1 MSSVILDSEASF
13 RERCSKI
20 GLSNDL
26 LGKLIEAG
34 YNTFGKLAFAASST
48 PQGLTD
54 EAVDSWL
61 ATVVTPA
68 PGSFQVSV
76 IRRLLFESQSLNVAD
91 LKSRVEGTPEGSVR
105 RLPQAERKERIEAQH
120 RRLSGLILTSHT
132 TPAHSCIDLVTDMYE
147 NNTLKY
153 IPINRW
159 ISRFQEMSLQKKD
172 SAVQMDNEGNLKVI
186 QKKPEPTCDT
196 TGMYPL
202 RQAFQRRSL
211 AFDLGH
217 LCSFEA
223 METWINKLFE
233 AVQRTVPKGYV
244 AVSLGQVVT
253 ADRELFVRLADML
266 EGQLQKPIG
275 VEKPMDAALRDLSGS
290 QEINQF
296 LQPLV
301 APPPAPHP
309 TKRPFKELTTP
320 TKGDG
325 KGKTPNKGGEK
336 GGGKASRGPDLVATS
351 DSAPSDAEV
360 LAQAI
365 LARGSGITKQDVVQI
380 FDLLPKEIPS
390 RGASSHP
397 PSSFSCGAYAKGG
410 LQGLRSECA
419 LFPFCVKLFTTFVR
433 AFMPDH
439 FFTTISLFHNT
450 KTDLHVDSRNHPT
463 PNGVIPVT
471 SFQGGGIWIAD
482 GCGPHTRSI
491 KGDIVKGSILSLETP
506 VTFDAFKYPH
516 ETESWVGDRL
526 VCVAFTAAS
535 LEKISTESARTLLNL
550 GFRPPPDLAF
560 PIPVTAQEQPPV
572 KSDSWVYELFA
583 GSARF
588 SKACKDL
595 GFRVLGLDSSCYRAV
610 SPVAKLD
617 LTLDSAQAIFWDL
630 IKECPPFHVHA
641 SPPAGTASRSRERPL
656 PRNHALAS
664 KAPKPLR
671 SDDFPLG
678 LPSLSAASQ
687 QSLAVRKDN
696 VLYRFVYKLLL
707 HCSASGINVSVE
719 NPRNSLFWKVLECF
733 AEAEG
738 LLWPPAALE
747 YVDFDQCCH
756 GSDRPKSTR
765 FLCTRGLFHSL
776 RATCPGNHV
785 HRPWGLVF
793 HERSMQL
800 SSSLVSAYPV
810 LLCKRMASCLESAAS
825 FLGLSLQAS
834 PDLAASSVAVLG
846 RQHRRFPP
854 LIPEFRKV
862 SWEPPSFQPDD
873 SCRILLSQS
882 AGEDGGRENAAEDSN
897 AADNAAVFEGR
908 VTGDKELNPPAK
920 LPRVANKVS
929 SKVHSFGFPNGSD
942 LPQGSV
948 KVGWYLSM
956 QDHVAKALTLKHPV
970 DTAVA
975 LDQDQLDAI
984 SFCMKNTEKEVVD
997 HRKLQLMKI
1006 KILAKKFEADEARLH
1021 SSFDPWF
1028 EKVVAGKRLL
1038 LWKHLLEQNGFDDM
1052 QVCDFMMSGVPIAGQ
1067 SACPPPFSKKIVP
1080 ATMSEQD
1087 LKSTASFRRRVLT
1100 GSSGMQAADLQDLL
1114 SKATMDEDQFFI
1126 ANSLLFGLTASVYGF
1141 VRTSRSLHKL
1151 LLKIFKLP
1159 SSVYFDDFPMFSTS
1173 LASSDTDGIISEF
1186 LDLLGWSHAKT
1197 GSKSHPFAE
1206 VFSVLG
1212 MQIDLSNMS
1221 ERSIVLSNKPGRID
1235 RIVEKLES
1243 VAASGFLTIHQA
1255 QILLGLLNFSSALV
1269 QMAIWFPGWRQAFSE
1284 MCRHTIK
1291 ILVSTP
1297 PRFISCDSTGEPP
1310 ILVWTDGAW
1319 EPAKAFAGIGAV
1331 ILDASSGVSRVFQG
1345 QVPERLVVRWRE
1357 EVGEQ
1362 IICEVE
1368 LYALLMIRAGLQN
1381 FLSGKR
1387 IIFFIDND
1395 AARSVVLR
1403 GQSRSDAMHRLALAL
1418 SMVDAVAPCISWIE
1432 RVPSSSNI
1440 ADWPSR
1446 GEGWKAQ
1453 KVVRATDVEPYL
1465 VDQSLIDAYLL

>member
-34 YNTFGKLAFAASST
+34 YNTFEKLAFAASST

-186 QKKPEPTCDT
+186 QKKPQPTCDT

-336 GGGKASRGPDLVATS
+336 GGGKASRVT
-351 DSAPSDAEV
+351 
-360 LAQAI
+360 
-365 LARGSGITKQDVVQI
+365 
-380 FDLLPKEIPS
+380 IP
-390 RGASSHP
+390 
-397 PSSFSCGAYAKGG
+397 
-410 LQGLRSECA
+410 
-419 LFPFCVKLFTTFVR
+419 
-433 AFMPDH
+433 
-439 FFTTISLFHNT
+439 
-450 KTDLHVDSRNHPT
+450 
-463 PNGVIPVT
+463 
-471 SFQGGGIWIAD
+471 D
-482 GCGPHTRSI
+482 GC
-491 KGDIVKGSILSLETP
+491 
-506 VTFDAFKYPH
+506 
-516 ETESWVGDRL
+516 
-526 VCVAFTAAS
+526 
-535 LEKISTESARTLLNL
+535 
-550 GFRPPPDLAF
+550 
-560 PIPVTAQEQPPV
+560 EQPPV

-588 SKACKDL
+588 SKA
-595 GFRVLGLDSSCYRAV
+595 
-610 SPVAKLD
+610 
-617 LTLDSAQAIFWDL
+617 IFWDL

-641 SPPAGTASRSRERPL
+641 SPPA
-656 PRNHALAS
+656 
-664 KAPKPLR
+664 
-671 SDDFPLG
+671 G

-719 NPRNSLFWKVLECF
+719 NPRNSLFWKVLQCF

-785 HRPWGLVF
+785 HRPWGLGLVF

-800 SSSLVSAYPV
+800 SSSMVSAYPV

-873 SCRILLSQS
+873 SCRILLSQI

-897 AADNAAVFEGR
+897 AADN
-908 VTGDKELNPPAK
+908 
-920 LPRVANKVS
+920 
-929 SKVHSFGFPNGSD
+929 
-942 LPQGSV
+942 
-948 KVGWYLSM
+948 
-956 QDHVAKALTLKHPV
+956 
-970 DTAVA
+970 
-975 LDQDQLDAI
+975 
-984 SFCMKNTEKEVVD
+984 
-997 HRKLQLMKI
+997 
-1006 KILAKKFEADEARLH
+1006 ADEARLH

-1052 QVCDFMMSGVPIAGQ
+1052 QVCDFMMSGVPIVGQ
-1067 SACPPPFSKKIVP
+1067 SACPPLFSKKIVP

-1114 SKATMDEDQFFI
+1114 SKATMDEVDLGFLEGPYTESQVSGLFHSEDWNCIRRFLILQGAENKPRPIDDGHEALINNCFTATIKLELQSSDFVAALATRIAIEEAQRSRATGEPPRSWLGKCLDLSKAYKQMPMKKEHRSLAVIYHKGPAGEDQFFI

-1159 SSVYFDDFPMFSTS
+1159 S
-1173 LASSDTDGIISEF
+1173 
-1186 LDLLGWSHAKT
+1186 
-1197 GSKSHPFAE
+1197 
-1206 VFSVLG
+1206 
-1212 MQIDLSNMS
+1212 
-1221 ERSIVLSNKPGRID
+1221 
-1235 RIVEKLES
+1235 
-1243 VAASGFLTIHQA
+1243 
-1255 QILLGLLNFSSALV
+1255 
-1269 QMAIWFPGWRQAFSE
+1269 
-1284 MCRHTIK
+1284 
-1291 ILVSTP
+1291 
-1297 PRFISCDSTGEPP
+1297 
-1310 ILVWTDGAW
+1310 
-1319 EPAKAFAGIGAV
+1319 
-1331 ILDASSGVSRVFQG
+1331 
-1345 QVPERLVVRWRE
+1345 
-1357 EVGEQ
+1357 
-1362 IICEVE
+1362 
-1368 LYALLMIRAGLQN
+1368 
-1381 FLSGKR
+1381 
-1387 IIFFIDND
+1387 
-1395 AARSVVLR
+1395 
-1403 GQSRSDAMHRLALAL
+1403 
-1418 SMVDAVAPCISWIE
+1418 
-1432 RVPSSSNI
+1432 
-1440 ADWPSR
+1440 
-1446 GEGWKAQ
+1446 
-1453 KVVRATDVEPYL
+1453 
-1465 VDQSLIDAYLL
+1465 

>member
-26 LGKLIEAG
+26 LSRLIDAG
-34 YNTFGKLAFAASST
+34 YNTFGKLAFAASAT

-54 EAVDSWL
+54 EAVDAWL
-61 ATVVTPA
+61 STVVTPA
-68 PGSFQVSV
+68 PSSFQVSV

-120 RRLSGLILTSHT
+120 RRLSGLILTSHA

-290 QEINQF
+290 QEITQF

-301 APPPAPHP
+301 APPAPHP
-309 TKRPFKELTTP
+309 TKRPFKELATP
-320 TKGDG
+320 NKGDG
-325 KGKTPNKGGEK
+325 KGKTSTKGGEK
-336 GGGKASRGPDLVATS
+336 GGGKAPRVTIPDGSAAKDHQGKPNCFGFNLGTCKLKGPDLVATS
-351 DSAPSDAEV
+351 DPAPSDAEA

-365 LARGSGITKQDVVQI
+365 LARGSGITKRDVVQI

-390 RGASSHP
+390 RGASSQP
-397 PSSFSCGAYAKGG
+397 PSVLAVSVVGHT
-410 LQGLRSECA
+410 QR
-419 LFPFCVKLFTTFVR
+419 
-433 AFMPDH
+433 
-439 FFTTISLFHNT
+439 
-450 KTDLHVDSRNHPT
+450 VDYRVF
-463 PNGVIPVT
+463 G
-471 SFQGGGIWIAD
+471 GGGIWIAD

-491 KGDIVKGSILSLETP
+491 KGDIVKGSMLSLESP

-526 VCVAFTAAS
+526 VCVAFT
-535 LEKISTESARTLLNL
+535 
-550 GFRPPPDLAF
+550 
-560 PIPVTAQEQPPV
+560 EQPPV

-588 SKACKDL
+588 SKE
-595 GFRVLGLDSSCYRAV
+595 
-610 SPVAKLD
+610 
-617 LTLDSAQAIFWDL
+617 IFWDL
-630 IKECPPFHVHA
+630 IKECPPFHLHA
-641 SPPAGTASRSRERPL
+641 SPPA
-656 PRNHALAS
+656 
-664 KAPKPLR
+664 
-671 SDDFPLG
+671 G

-687 QSLAVRKDN
+687 QSLSVRKDN

-719 NPRNSLFWKVLECF
+719 NPRTSLFWKVLQCF
-733 AEAEG
+733 AEADG

-765 FLCTRGLFHSL
+765 FLCTRGLFTSL
-776 RATCPGNHV
+776 RATCPGNHE

-825 FLGLSLQAS
+825 FMGLSLQAS

-862 SWEPPSFQPDD
+862 TWEPPSFQPDD
-873 SCRILLSQS
+873 SCRILLSQA
-882 AGEDGGRENAAEDSN
+882 AGEDSGREKAAEDSH
-897 AADNAAVFEGR
+897 AVDN
-908 VTGDKELNPPAK
+908 
-920 LPRVANKVS
+920 
-929 SKVHSFGFPNGSD
+929 
-942 LPQGSV
+942 
-948 KVGWYLSM
+948 
-956 QDHVAKALTLKHPV
+956 DHVAKALTLKHPV

-997 HRKLQLMKI
+997 HRKLQLLKI

-1052 QVCDFMMSGVPIAGQ
+1052 QVCDFMMSGVPIVGQ
-1067 SACPPPFSKKIVP
+1067 SACPQPFNRKIVP

-1087 LKSTASFRRRVLT
+1087 LKGTASFRRKVML
-1100 GSSGMQAADLQDLL
+1100 GSSGTQAADLQELL
-1114 SKATMDEDQFFI
+1114 SKATMDEVDLGFLEGPYTESQVSSFFHSDDWNCIRSFLILQGAENKPRPIDDGHEALINNCFTATIKLELQSSDFVAALAARIAIEEAERSRATGEPPRSWLGKCLDLSKAYKQMPMKKEHRSLAVIYHKGPSGEDQFFI

-1159 SSVYFDDFPMFSTS
+1159 SSVYFDDYPMFSTS
-1173 LASSDTDGIISEF
+1173 LSSSDTDGIISEF
-1186 LDLLGWSHAKT
+1186 LDILGWGHAKT

-1212 MQIDLSNMS
+1212 MQIDLSNLS
-1221 ERSIVLSNKPGRID
+1221 KRSIVLSNKPGRID

-1243 VAASGFLTIHQA
+1243 VAASGFLTVHQA
-1255 QILLGLLNFSSALV
+1255 QILLGLLNFSSGFFAGRALKHSCKWLSGFLAGDRPSPKTV
-1269 QMAIWFPGWRQAFSE
+1269 SE
-1284 MCRHTIK
+1284 MCKHTIK

-1368 LYALLMIRAGLQN
+1368 LYALLMIRACLQN

-1403 GQSRSDAMHRLALAL
+1403 GQSRSDAMHRLAMAL
-1418 SMVDAVAPCISWIE
+1418 SMVEAVAPCISWIE

-1453 KVVRATDVEPYL
+1453 KVVRAAEVEPYF

>member
-26 LGKLIEAG
+26 LSRLIDAG
-34 YNTFGKLAFAASST
+34 YNTFGKLAFAASAT

-54 EAVDSWL
+54 EAVDAWL

-68 PGSFQVSV
+68 PSSFQVSV

-233 AVQRTVPKGYV
+233 AVQRTVPEGYV
-244 AVSLGQVVT
+244 AVSLVQVVT

-290 QEINQF
+290 QEITQF

-301 APPPAPHP
+301 APPAPHP
-309 TKRPFKELTTP
+309 TKRPFKELATP
-320 TKGDG
+320 NKGDG
-325 KGKTPNKGGEK
+325 KGKTSTKGGEK
-336 GGGKASRGPDLVATS
+336 GGGKAPRGPDLVATS
-351 DSAPSDAEV
+351 DSAPSDAEA

-365 LARGSGITKQDVVQI
+365 LARGSGITKRDVVQI

-390 RGASSHP
+390 RGASSQP

-433 AFMPDH
+433 TFLPDH

-450 KTDLHVDSRNHPT
+450 KTDLRVDSRNHHT
-463 PNGVIPVT
+463 PNGVIAVT

-491 KGDIVKGSILSLETP
+491 KGDIVKGPMLSLESP

-526 VCVAFTAAS
+526 VCVAFTVAS

-550 GFRPPPDLAF
+550 GFRPPPDLSF
-560 PIPVTAQEQPPV
+560 PIPVTTPGFT
-572 KSDSWVYELFA
+572 S
-583 GSARF
+583 F
-588 SKACKDL
+588 SLA
-595 GFRVLGLDSSCYRAV
+595 
-610 SPVAKLD
+610 LD
-617 LTLDSAQAIFWDL
+617 LTLDAAQAIFWDL
-630 IKECPPFHVHA
+630 IKECPPFHMHA

-656 PRNHALAS
+656 PKNHALAS

-719 NPRNSLFWKVLECF
+719 NPRNSLFWKVLQCF

-738 LLWPPAALE
+738 LLWLPAALE
-747 YVDFDQCCH
+747 YFDFDQCCH

-765 FLCTRGLFHSL
+765 FLCTRGLFTSL
-776 RATCPGNHV
+776 RATCPGNHT
-785 HRPWGLVF
+785 HRPWGFVF

-825 FLGLSLQAS
+825 FMGLSLQAS

-862 SWEPPSFQPDD
+862 
-873 SCRILLSQS
+873 
-882 AGEDGGRENAAEDSN
+882 AGEDSGREKAAEDSH
-897 AADNAAVFEGR
+897 AVDNVAVSDGW
-908 VTGDKELNPPAK
+908 VASDKAVYPPAK
-920 LPRVANKVS
+920 LPRVSDEAS
-929 SKVHSFGFPNGSD
+929 SKVPPSGFLKSSD
-942 LPQGSV
+942 PPKGSV

-1052 QVCDFMMSGVPIAGQ
+1052 QVCDFMMSGVPIVGQ
-1067 SACPPPFSKKIVP
+1067 SACPQPFSRKIVP

-1087 LKSTASFRRRVLT
+1087 LKRTASFRRKVMI
-1100 GSSGMQAADLQDLL
+1100 GSSGTQAADLQELL

-1159 SSVYFDDFPMFSTS
+1159 SSVYFDDYPMFSTS
-1173 LASSDTDGIISEF
+1173 LSSSDTDGIISEF
-1186 LDLLGWSHAKT
+1186 LDILGWGHAKT

-1212 MQIDLSNMS
+1212 MQIDLSNLS
-1221 ERSIVLSNKPGRID
+1221 KRSVVLSNKPGRID

-1243 VAASGFLTIHQA
+1243 VAASGFLTVHQA
-1255 QILLGLLNFSSALV
+1255 KILLGLLNFSSGFFAGRALKHSCKWLSGFLAGDRPSPKTV
-1269 QMAIWFPGWRQAFSE
+1269 SE
-1284 MCRHTIK
+1284 MCKHTIK

-1368 LYALLMIRAGLQN
+1368 LYALLMIRACLQN

-1418 SMVDAVAPCISWIE
+1418 SMVEAVAPCISWIE

-1440 ADWPSR
+1440 AEWPSKRHERLKPR
-1446 GEGWKAQ
+1446 GG
-1453 KVVRATDVEPYL
+1453 L
-1465 VDQSLIDAYLL
+1465 

>member
-1 MSSVILDSEASF
+1 
-13 RERCSKI
+13 
-20 GLSNDL
+20 
-26 LGKLIEAG
+26 
-34 YNTFGKLAFAASST
+34 
-48 PQGLTD
+48 
-54 EAVDSWL
+54 
-61 ATVVTPA
+61 
-68 PGSFQVSV
+68 
-76 IRRLLFESQSLNVAD
+76 
-91 LKSRVEGTPEGSVR
+91 
-105 RLPQAERKERIEAQH
+105 
-120 RRLSGLILTSHT
+120 
-132 TPAHSCIDLVTDMYE
+132 MYE

-196 TGMYPL
+196 AGMYPL

-211 AFDLGH
+211 AFDLG
-217 LCSFEA
+217 
-223 METWINKLFE
+223 
-233 AVQRTVPKGYV
+233 
-244 AVSLGQVVT
+244 
-253 ADRELFVRLADML
+253 
-266 EGQLQKPIG
+266 
-275 VEKPMDAALRDLSGS
+275 
-290 QEINQF
+290 
-296 LQPLV
+296 
-301 APPPAPHP
+301 
-309 TKRPFKELTTP
+309 
-320 TKGDG
+320 
-325 KGKTPNKGGEK
+325 
-336 GGGKASRGPDLVATS
+336 
-351 DSAPSDAEV
+351 
-360 LAQAI
+360 
-365 LARGSGITKQDVVQI
+365 
-380 FDLLPKEIPS
+380 
-390 RGASSHP
+390 
-397 PSSFSCGAYAKGG
+397 
-410 LQGLRSECA
+410 
-419 LFPFCVKLFTTFVR
+419 
-433 AFMPDH
+433 
-439 FFTTISLFHNT
+439 
-450 KTDLHVDSRNHPT
+450 
-463 PNGVIPVT
+463 
-471 SFQGGGIWIAD
+471 GIWIAD
-482 GCGPHTRSI
+482 GCGPHSRSI
-491 KGDIVKGSILSLETP
+491 KGDIVKGSMLSLESP

-516 ETESWVGDRL
+516 
-526 VCVAFTAAS
+526 
-535 LEKISTESARTLLNL
+535 
-550 GFRPPPDLAF
+550 
-560 PIPVTAQEQPPV
+560 EQPPV

-588 SKACKDL
+588 SKE
-595 GFRVLGLDSSCYRAV
+595 
-610 SPVAKLD
+610 
-617 LTLDSAQAIFWDL
+617 IFWDL
-630 IKECPPFHVHA
+630 IKECPPFHLHA
-641 SPPAGTASRSRERPL
+641 SPPA
-656 PRNHALAS
+656 
-664 KAPKPLR
+664 
-671 SDDFPLG
+671 G

-707 HCSASGINVSVE
+707 HCSALGINVSVE
-719 NPRNSLFWKVLECF
+719 NPRTSLFWKVLQCF
-733 AEAEG
+733 AEADG

-747 YVDFDQCCH
+747 HVDFDQCCH

-765 FLCTRGLFHSL
+765 FLCTRGLFTSL
-776 RATCPGNHV
+776 RATCPGNHE

-825 FLGLSLQAS
+825 FMGLSLQAS

-854 LIPEFRKV
+854 LIPEFRKA
-862 SWEPPSFQPDD
+862 
-873 SCRILLSQS
+873 
-882 AGEDGGRENAAEDSN
+882 AGEDSGREKAAEDSH
-897 AADNAAVFEGR
+897 AVDNA
-908 VTGDKELNPPAK
+908 
-920 LPRVANKVS
+920 S
-929 SKVHSFGFPNGSD
+929 SKVPSGFLKSSD
-942 LPQGSV
+942 PPKGSV

-956 QDHVAKALTLKHPV
+956 QDHVAKALTLKSLKHPV

-997 HRKLQLMKI
+997 HRKLQLLKI
-1006 KILAKKFEADEARLH
+1006 KILARKFEADEARLH

-1052 QVCDFMMSGVPIAGQ
+1052 QVCDFMTSGVPIVGQ
-1067 SACPPPFSKKIVP
+1067 SACPQPFNRKIVP

-1087 LKSTASFRRRVLT
+1087 LKGTASFRRKVML
-1100 GSSGMQAADLQDLL
+1100 GSSGTQAADLQELL
-1114 SKATMDEDQFFI
+1114 SKATMDEVDLGFLEGPYTESQKEHRSLAVIYHKGPSGEDQFFI

-1159 SSVYFDDFPMFSTS
+1159 SSVYFDDYPMFSTS
-1173 LASSDTDGIISEF
+1173 LSSSDTDGIISEF
-1186 LDLLGWSHAKT
+1186 LDILGWGHAKT

-1212 MQIDLSNMS
+1212 MQIDLSNLS
-1221 ERSIVLSNKPGRID
+1221 KRSIVLSNKPGRID

-1243 VAASGFLTIHQA
+1243 VAASGFLTVHQA
-1255 QILLGLLNFSSALV
+1255 QILLGLLNFSSGFFAGRALKHSCKWLSGFLAGDRPSPKTV
-1269 QMAIWFPGWRQAFSE
+1269 SE
-1284 MCRHTIK
+1284 MCEHTIK

-1368 LYALLMIRAGLQN
+1368 LYALLMIRACLQN

-1403 GQSRSDAMHRLALAL
+1403 GQSRSDAMHRLAMAL
-1418 SMVDAVAPCISWIE
+1418 SMVEAVAPCISWIE

-1453 KVVRATDVEPYL
+1453 KVVRAAEVEPYF

>member
-61 ATVVTPA
+61 ATVVTPS

-172 SAVQMDNEGNLKVI
+172 SAVQMDNEGNLKVV

-223 METWINKLFE
+223 METWINQLFE

-253 ADRELFVRLADML
+253 ADRELFVRLADKL

-296 LQPLV
+296 LQPMV

-309 TKRPFKELTTP
+309 TKRPFKELATP
-320 TKGDG
+320 NKGDG
-325 KGKTPNKGGEK
+325 KGKTSTKGGEK
-336 GGGKASRGPDLVATS
+336 GGGKAPRVTIPDGC
-351 DSAPSDAEV
+351 V

-365 LARGSGITKQDVVQI
+365 LARGSEITKQDAGQI

-390 RGASSHP
+390 RGTSSQP

-419 LFPFCVKLFTTFVR
+419 LFPSCIKLLTAFVR
-433 AFMPDH
+433 TFLPEH

-450 KTDLHVDSRNHPT
+450 KTDLHVDSRNHRT
-463 PNGVIPVT
+463 PNGVIAVT

-482 GCGPHTRSI
+482 GCGPHKRTI
-491 KGDIVKGSILSLETP
+491 KGDTVKGSILSLETP
-506 VTFDAFKYPH
+506 ITFDAFKYPH

-526 VCVAFTAAS
+526 VCVAFT
-535 LEKISTESARTLLNL
+535 
-550 GFRPPPDLAF
+550 
-560 PIPVTAQEQPPV
+560 EQPPV

-583 GSARF
+583 GTARF

-595 GFRVLGLDSSCYRAV
+595 G
-610 SPVAKLD
+610 
-617 LTLDSAQAIFWDL
+617 
-630 IKECPPFHVHA
+630 
-641 SPPAGTASRSRERPL
+641 
-656 PRNHALAS
+656 
-664 KAPKPLR
+664 
-671 SDDFPLG
+671 
-678 LPSLSAASQ
+678 LPSLNAASQ

-719 NPRNSLFWKVLECF
+719 NPRTSLFWKVLQCF

-776 RATCPGNHV
+776 RATCPGNHE

-800 SSSLVSAYPV
+800 SSSSVSAYPV
-810 LLCKRMASCLESAAS
+810 LLCKRMASCLESAAL
-825 FLGLSLQAS
+825 FLGLSLQTS
-834 PDLAASSVAVLG
+834 PDLAANSVAVLG

-862 SWEPPSFQPDD
+862 TWEPPSFQPND
-873 SCRILLSQS
+873 SCRILLSQI
-882 AGEDGGRENAAEDSN
+882 AGEDSGRENAAED
-897 AADNAAVFEGR
+897 A
-908 VTGDKELNPPAK
+908 DKEVNPPTK
-920 LPRVANKVS
+920 LPRVADKVS
-929 SKVHSFGFPNGSD
+929 SK
-942 LPQGSV
+942 
-948 KVGWYLSM
+948 
-956 QDHVAKALTLKHPV
+956 DHVAKALTLKHPV

-997 HRKLQLMKI
+997 HRKLQLLKI

-1038 LWKHLLEQNGFDDM
+1038 LWKHLLEQNNFDDM
-1052 QVCDFMMSGVPIAGQ
+1052 QVCDFMMSGVPIVGQ
-1067 SACPPPFSKKIVP
+1067 SACPQPFSRKIVP
-1080 ATMSEQD
+1080 ATMTEQD
-1087 LKSTASFRRRVLT
+1087 LKGTASFRRKVMT

-1114 SKATMDEDQFFI
+1114 SKATLDEVDLGFLEGPYTESQVSAFFHSDDWNCIRRFLILQGAENKPRPIDDGHEALINNCFTATIKLELQNSDFVAALAARIAIEEAERSRATGEPPRSWLGKCLDLSKAYKQMPMKKEHRSLAVIYHKGPAGEDQFFI

-1173 LASSDTDGIISEF
+1173 LSSSDTDGIISEF
-1186 LDLLGWSHAKT
+1186 LDILGWGHAKT

-1212 MQIDLSNMS
+1212 MQIDLSNLS
-1221 ERSIVLSNKPGRID
+1221 KRSIVLSNKPGRID

-1255 QILLGLLNFSSALV
+1255 QILLGLLNFSSGFFAGRALKQSCKWLSGFLAGDRPSPKTV
-1269 QMAIWFPGWRQAFSE
+1269 SE
-1284 MCRHTIK
+1284 MCRHTVK
-1291 ILVSTP
+1291 ILLSTP

-1310 ILVWTDGAW
+1310 ILIWTDGAW

-1345 QVPERLVVRWRE
+1345 QVPERLVARWRE

-1381 FLSGKR
+1381 FLSGRR

-1403 GQSRSDAMHRLALAL
+1403 GQSRSEAMHRLAMAL

-1453 KVVRATDVEPYL
+1453 KVVRAVKVESYFF
-1465 VDQSLIDAYLL
+1465 DQSLIDAYLL

>member
-26 LGKLIEAG
+26 LSRLIDAG
-34 YNTFGKLAFAASST
+34 YNTFGKLAFAASAT

-54 EAVDSWL
+54 EAVDAWL

-68 PGSFQVSV
+68 PSSFQVSV

-290 QEINQF
+290 QEITQF

-301 APPPAPHP
+301 APPAPHP
-309 TKRPFKELTTP
+309 TKRPFKELATP
-320 TKGDG
+320 NKGDG
-325 KGKTPNKGGEK
+325 KGKTSTKGGEK
-336 GGGKASRGPDLVATS
+336 GGGKAPRVTIPDGCAAKDHQGRPNCFGFNLGTCKLKAFTSVGDVLGITPFQNAQIRYSDGAMRGPRGLIVATS
-351 DSAPSDAEV
+351 DSAPSDAEA

-365 LARGSGITKQDVVQI
+365 LARGSGITKRDVVQI

-390 RGASSHP
+390 RGASSQP
-397 PSSFSCGAYAKGG
+397 PS
-410 LQGLRSECA
+410 R
-419 LFPFCVKLFTTFVR
+419 
-433 AFMPDH
+433 
-439 FFTTISLFHNT
+439 
-450 KTDLHVDSRNHPT
+450 
-463 PNGVIPVT
+463 
-471 SFQGGGIWIAD
+471 
-482 GCGPHTRSI
+482 
-491 KGDIVKGSILSLETP
+491 
-506 VTFDAFKYPH
+506 
-516 ETESWVGDRL
+516 
-526 VCVAFTAAS
+526 TAAC
-535 LEKISTESARTLLNL
+535 EIRLL
-550 GFRPPPDLAF
+550 G
-560 PIPVTAQEQPPV
+560 
-572 KSDSWVYELFA
+572 YELFA

-588 SKACKDL
+588 SK
-595 GFRVLGLDSSCYRAV
+595 
-610 SPVAKLD
+610 
-617 LTLDSAQAIFWDL
+617 AIFWDL
-630 IKECPPFHVHA
+630 IKECPPFHMHA
-641 SPPAGTASRSRERPL
+641 SPPAG
-656 PRNHALAS
+656 
-664 KAPKPLR
+664 
-671 SDDFPLG
+671 
-678 LPSLSAASQ
+678 LPSLSAGSQ

-696 VLYRFVYKLLL
+696 VLYRFVYKLFL

-719 NPRNSLFWKVLECF
+719 NPRTSLFWKVLQCF

-747 YVDFDQCCH
+747 YVDFDQC
-756 GSDRPKSTR
+756 
-765 FLCTRGLFHSL
+765 LFTSL
-776 RATCPGNHV
+776 RATCPGNHT

-825 FLGLSLQAS
+825 FMGLSLQAS

-862 SWEPPSFQPDD
+862 TWEPPSFQPDD
-873 SCRILLSQS
+873 SCRILLSQV
-882 AGEDGGRENAAEDSN
+882 AGEDSGREKAAEDSH
-897 AADNAAVFEGR
+897 AVDN
-908 VTGDKELNPPAK
+908 
-920 LPRVANKVS
+920 
-929 SKVHSFGFPNGSD
+929 
-942 LPQGSV
+942 GSV

-997 HRKLQLMKI
+997 HRKLQLLKI

-1052 QVCDFMMSGVPIAGQ
+1052 Q
-1067 SACPPPFSKKIVP
+1067 
-1080 ATMSEQD
+1080 
-1087 LKSTASFRRRVLT
+1087 
-1100 GSSGMQAADLQDLL
+1100 AADLQELL
-1114 SKATMDEDQFFI
+1114 SKATMDEVDLGFLEGPYTESQVSSFFHSDDWSCIRRFLILQGAENKPRPIDDGHEALINNCFTATIKLELQSSDFVAAERSRATGEPPRSWLGKCLDLSKAYKQMPMKKEHRSLAVIYHKGPSGEDQFFI

-1159 SSVYFDDFPMFSTS
+1159 SSVYFDDYPMFSTS
-1173 LASSDTDGIISEF
+1173 LSSSDTDGIISEF
-1186 LDLLGWSHAKT
+1186 LDILGWGHAKT

-1212 MQIDLSNMS
+1212 MQIDLSNLS
-1221 ERSIVLSNKPGRID
+1221 KRSIVLSNKPGRIV

-1243 VAASGFLTIHQA
+1243 VAASGFLTVHQA
-1255 QILLGLLNFSSALV
+1255 QILLGLLNFSSGFFAGRALKHSCKWLSGFLAGDRPSPKTV
-1269 QMAIWFPGWRQAFSE
+1269 SE
-1284 MCRHTIK
+1284 MCKHTIK

-1368 LYALLMIRAGLQN
+1368 LYALLMIRACLQN

-1418 SMVDAVAPCISWIE
+1418 SMVEAVAPCISWIE

-1453 KVVRATDVEPYL
+1453 KVVRAAEVEPYF

>member
-48 PQGLTD
+48 PHGLTD

-159 ISRFQEMSLQKKD
+159 ISRFQEMSPQKKD

-196 TGMYPL
+196 AGMYPL

-336 GGGKASRGPDLVATS
+336 GGGKASRVTIPDGCAAKDPQGKPNCFGFNLGTCRLKAPDLVATS

-365 LARGSGITKQDVVQI
+365 LARGS
-380 FDLLPKEIPS
+380 LL
-390 RGASSHP
+390 
-397 PSSFSCGAYAKGG
+397 
-410 LQGLRSECA
+410 
-419 LFPFCVKLFTTFVR
+419 
-433 AFMPDH
+433 
-439 FFTTISLFHNT
+439 
-450 KTDLHVDSRNHPT
+450 
-463 PNGVIPVT
+463 
-471 SFQGGGIWIAD
+471 
-482 GCGPHTRSI
+482 
-491 KGDIVKGSILSLETP
+491 
-506 VTFDAFKYPH
+506 
-516 ETESWVGDRL
+516 
-526 VCVAFTAAS
+526 AAS
-535 LEKISTESARTLLNL
+535 EQLQLWGIRKREVASGSLMDA
-550 GFRPPPDLAF
+550 
-560 PIPVTAQEQPPV
+560 EQPPV

-588 SKACKDL
+588 SKA
-595 GFRVLGLDSSCYRAV
+595 
-610 SPVAKLD
+610 
-617 LTLDSAQAIFWDL
+617 IFWDL

-641 SPPAGTASRSRERPL
+641 SPPAG
-656 PRNHALAS
+656 
-664 KAPKPLR
+664 
-671 SDDFPLG
+671 

-687 QSLAVRKDN
+687 QSLAVRRDN

-719 NPRNSLFWKVLECF
+719 NPRNSLFWKVLQCF

-854 LIPEFRKV
+854 LIPEFRK
-862 SWEPPSFQPDD
+862 
-873 SCRILLSQS
+873 
-882 AGEDGGRENAAEDSN
+882 DGGREKAAEDSN
-897 AADNAAVFEGR
+897 AVDNAAVFEGR

-929 SKVHSFGFPNGSD
+929 SKVHSSGFPNGSD
-942 LPQGSV
+942 PPQGSV

-1028 EKVVAGKRLL
+1028 EKVVAGKRLV

-1052 QVCDFMMSGVPIAGQ
+1052 QVCDFMMSGVPIVGQ

-1087 LKSTASFRRRVLT
+1087 LKSTASFRRRVMT

-1114 SKATMDEDQFFI
+1114 SKATMDEVDLGFLEGPYTESQVSGLFHSEDWNCIRRFLILQGAENKPRPIDDGHEALINNCFTATIKLELQSSDFVAALATRIAIEEAERSRATGEPPRSWLGKCLDLSKAYKQMPMKKEHRSLAVIYHKGPAGEDQFFI
-1126 ANSLLFGLTASVYGF
+1126 ANSLLFGLAASVYGF

-1255 QILLGLLNFSSALV
+1255 QILLGLLNFSSGFFAGRALKHSCKWLSGFLAGDRPSPKTV
-1269 QMAIWFPGWRQAFSE
+1269 SE

-1453 KVVRATDVEPYL
+1453 KVVRATEVEPYL

>member
-26 LGKLIEAG
+26 LSRLIDAG
-34 YNTFGKLAFAASST
+34 YNTFGKLAFAASAT

-54 EAVDSWL
+54 EAVDAWL
-61 ATVVTPA
+61 STVVTPA
-68 PGSFQVSV
+68 PSSFQVSV

-105 RLPQAERKERIEAQH
+105 RLPQAERKERVEAQH

-290 QEINQF
+290 QEITQF

-301 APPPAPHP
+301 APPAPHP
-309 TKRPFKELTTP
+309 TKRPFKELATP
-320 TKGDG
+320 NKGDG
-325 KGKTPNKGGEK
+325 KGKTSTKGGEK
-336 GGGKASRGPDLVATS
+336 GGGKAPRVTIPDGC
-351 DSAPSDAEV
+351 SAKDPQGRPNCFGFNLGTCKLKAFISVGDV
-360 LAQAI
+360 L
-365 LARGSGITKQDVVQI
+365 GITP
-380 FDLLPKEIPS
+380 FPN
-390 RGASSHP
+390 A
-397 PSSFSCGAYAKGG
+397 
-410 LQGLRSECA
+410 
-419 LFPFCVKLFTTFVR
+419 PFCIKLFTTFVR
-433 AFMPDH
+433 TFLPDH

-450 KTDLHVDSRNHPT
+450 KADLHVDSRNHHT
-463 PNGVIPVT
+463 PNGVIAVT

-491 KGDIVKGSILSLETP
+491 KGDIVKGSVLSLESP

-526 VCVAFTAAS
+526 VCVAFT
-535 LEKISTESARTLLNL
+535 
-550 GFRPPPDLAF
+550 
-560 PIPVTAQEQPPV
+560 EQPPV

-588 SKACKDL
+588 SK
-595 GFRVLGLDSSCYRAV
+595 G
-610 SPVAKLD
+610 
-617 LTLDSAQAIFWDL
+617 IFWDL

-641 SPPAGTASRSRERPL
+641 SPPA
-656 PRNHALAS
+656 
-664 KAPKPLR
+664 
-671 SDDFPLG
+671 G

-719 NPRNSLFWKVLECF
+719 NPRTSLFRKVLQCF
-733 AEAEG
+733 AEADG
-738 LLWPPAALE
+738 LPWPPAAME

-765 FLCTRGLFHSL
+765 FLCTRGLFTSL
-776 RATCPGNHV
+776 RATCPGNHE

-825 FLGLSLQAS
+825 FRGLSLHAS

-854 LIPEFRKV
+854 LIPEFRNV
-862 SWEPPSFQPDD
+862 TWEPPSFQPDD
-873 SCRILLSQS
+873 SCRILLSQV
-882 AGEDGGRENAAEDSN
+882 AGEDSGREKAAMQLTIDK
-897 AADNAAVFEGR
+897 AVF
-908 VTGDKELNPPAK
+908 PPAK
-920 LPRVANKVS
+920 LPRVSDEASNKVPSGFLKS
-929 SKVHSFGFPNGSD
+929 SDPPK
-942 LPQGSV
+942 GSV

-956 QDHVAKALTLKHPV
+956 QDHVAKALTLKHPI

-984 SFCMKNTEKEVVD
+984 CFCMKNTEKEVVD
-997 HRKLQLMKI
+997 HRKLQLLKI

-1052 QVCDFMMSGVPIAGQ
+1052 QVCDFMMSGVPIVGQ
-1067 SACPPPFSKKIVP
+1067 SACPQPFNRKIVP

-1087 LKSTASFRRRVLT
+1087 LKGTASFRRKVML
-1100 GSSGMQAADLQDLL
+1100 GSSGTQAADLQELL
-1114 SKATMDEDQFFI
+1114 SKATMDEVDLGFLEGPYTESQVSSFFHSDDWNCIRRFLILQGAENKPRPIDDGHEALINNCFTATIKLELQSSDFVAALAARIAIEEAERSRATGEPPRSWLGKCLDLSKAYKQMPMKKEHRSLAVIYHKGPSGEDQFFI

-1159 SSVYFDDFPMFSTS
+1159 SSVYFDDYPMFSTS

-1186 LDLLGWSHAKT
+1186 LDILGWGHAKT

-1212 MQIDLSNMS
+1212 MQIDLSNLS
-1221 ERSIVLSNKPGRID
+1221 KRSIVLSNKPGRID

-1243 VAASGFLTIHQA
+1243 VAASGFLTVHQA
-1255 QILLGLLNFSSALV
+1255 QILLGLLNFSSGFFAGRALKHSCKWLSGFLAGDRPSPKTV
-1269 QMAIWFPGWRQAFSE
+1269 SE
-1284 MCRHTIK
+1284 MCKHTIK
-1291 ILVSTP
+1291 LLVSTP

-1345 QVPERLVVRWRE
+1345 QVPESLVVRWRE

-1368 LYALLMIRAGLQN
+1368 LYALLMIRACLQN

-1403 GQSRSDAMHRLALAL
+1403 GQSRSDAMHRLAMAL
-1418 SMVDAVAPCISWIE
+1418 SMVEAVAPCISWIE

-1453 KVVRATDVEPYL
+1453 KVVRAAEVEPYF